1 MSAIIRVAL
10 SRTELEIEPGQKGQ
24 LDLTIQNLS
33 EIVDQYIVEVEGID
47 PAWVTLSPPRISL
60 FPQDEG
66 RVSLQL
72 HPPETA
78 RAGSYDFAVKASS
91 RENSIEWS
99 RATATLEV
107 TPVSV
112 FEIELSPQRK
122 VLEGGEAAFQ
132 VELNNPGNVDLNLRL
147 SASDPADACD
157 YRFDLAAVTVEA
169 GSGRSVSLAVV
180 PREPAVDEQKV
191 HGFVV
196 KAAPVNAPEKA
207 RSVSGQ
213 LAVLPRVLALEVG
226 LWPETRS
233 AVGTGT
239 YQVQLA
245 NRGNT
250 RLTVDLEGTDPGE
263 ACAYRFEPAQV
274 RLGAGESRQVGLT
287 VAPYGKLPT
296 GEPRGYDFSV
306 RAVPRE
312 APHVAETVSGRFECR
327 PKVISFDMWLSP
339 ETRSTRDQGVF
350 TVHVENRAEMLVT
363 LDLSAADPTGQS
375 RLDLDT
381 QRVDLGPGE
390 ADAVTLQVMPKQRPP
405 RGETTQYAFEVE
417 AVPDQAQHLAKALNG
432 TLEVTR
438 KKARW
443 GWAVA
448 AVLLLALVGCILAGL
463 AYGDQWIELDDLL
476 GRFRPPA
483 AVPDPER
490 RPGARF
496 WADPDVIPRGDC
508 TRLRWRASRPE
519 AVVVEGPGVY
529 LEAPFHGE
537 VGANP
542 GVRDWDVR
550 RAGDDMEG
558 ELVVCPEESAEFV
571 LVVIRDE
578 GERAIPTFVRVEE

>member
-33 EIVDQYIVEVEGID
+33 EIVDQYLVTIEGFESG
-47 PAWVTLSPPRISL
+47 WVTASPERMSL
-60 FPQDEG
+60 FPQDQGPVVIE
-66 RVSLQL
+66 L
-72 HPPETA
+72 HPPEVA
-78 RAGSYDFAVKASS
+78 RAGSYDFAVKVTS
-91 RENSIEWS
+91 RENPIEWS

-122 VLEGGEAAFQ
+122 VLEGAETTFQ
-132 VELNNPGNVDLNLRL
+132 VGIKNPGNVDLSLRL
-147 SASDPADACD
+147 SASDPEEACD
-157 YRFDLAAVTVEA
+157 YHFDPAAVTVEA
-169 GSGRSVSLAVV
+169 GSRRSVALTVV
-180 PREPAVDEQKV
+180 PREPSAEEQKV
-191 HGFVV
+191 YGFVV
-196 KAAPVNAPEKA
+196 KAAPANAPEKA

-213 LAVLPRVLALEVG
+213 LAVLPRVLSLEVG

-233 AVGTGT
+233 AIASGA
-239 YQVQLA
+239 YQIQLA

-250 RLTVDLEGTDPGE
+250 KLTVDLEGTDPGE
-263 ACAYRFEPAQV
+263 ACAYKFEPAQV
-274 RLGAGESRQVGLT
+274 LLGAGESRRVGLI

-296 GEPRGYDFSV
+296 EEPRVYDFSV

-312 APHVAETVSGRFECR
+312 APHTAKTVSGRFECR

-339 ETRSTRDQGVF
+339 EKQSTQGHGTF
-350 TVHVENRAEMLVT
+350 TVHMENRAETPVI
-363 LDLSAADPTGQS
+363 LDLSAADAAGQS
-375 RLDLDT
+375 ELALGS
-381 QRVDLGPGE
+381 QRVDLEPRE
-390 ADAVTLQVMPKQRPP
+390 ADAVTLQVIPKQKPP
-405 RGETTQYAFEVE
+405 RGETTRIDFQVE
-417 AVPDQAQHLAKALNG
+417 AVPDEAQHLARSLSG

-448 AVLLLALVGCILAGL
+448 AVLLMMLVGCILAGL
-463 AYGDQWIELDDLL
+463 AYGDRWIELDDLW
-476 GRFRPPA
+476 GRFRPPS
-483 AVPDPER
+483 AVPDPDR

-496 WADPDVIPRGDC
+496 WADPDVIPRGEC
-508 TRLRWRASRPE
+508 TLLKWRASRPE

-550 RAGDDMEG
+550 RAGEDLEG

-571 LVVIRDE
+571 LVVIRED

>member
-10 SRTELEIEPGQKGQ
+10 SRTELEIEPGQRGQ

-33 EIVDQYIVEVEGID
+33 EIVDQYIVAVEGID
-47 PAWVTLSPPRISL
+47 PTWVTPSPPRISL

-66 RVSLQL
+66 HVTLKL

-78 RAGSYDFAVKASS
+78 RAGSFDFAVKASS
-91 RENSIEWS
+91 RENPIEWS

-122 VLEGGEAAFQ
+122 VLEGEEAAFE
-132 VELNNPGNVDLNLRL
+132 VTLKNPGNVDLSLRL
-147 SASDPADACD
+147 SASDPEEACD
-157 YRFDLAAVTVEA
+157 YRFDPAGLTVEA
-169 GSGRSVSLAVV
+169 GSSRSASLTVV
-180 PREPAVDEQKV
+180 PREPSAEEQKV
-191 HGFVV
+191 VGFVV

-207 RSVSGQ
+207 SSVSGQ
-213 LAVLPRVLALEVG
+213 LAVLPRVLSLEVG

-233 AVGTGT
+233 AVGEGS

-250 RLTVDLEGTDPGE
+250 QLTVDLEGTDAGE
-263 ACAYRFEPAQV
+263 ACAYKFQPAQV
-274 RLGAGESRQVGLT
+274 QLGAGESRNVGLT
-287 VAPYGKLPT
+287 VAPYGKPPT
-296 GEPRGYDFSV
+296 EEARVYDFSV

-312 APHVAETVSGRFECR
+312 APHLAETVSGRFECR
-327 PKVISFDMWLSP
+327 PKVVSFDMRLSP
-339 ETRSTRDQGVF
+339 ETQAARNQGAF
-350 TVHVENRAEMLVT
+350 TVHVENQAEAAVA
-363 LDLSAADPTGQS
+363 LDLSAADPAGQS
-375 RLDLDT
+375 KLDLGA
-381 QRVDLGPGE
+381 QRVELGPGQ
-390 ADAVTLQVMPKQRPP
+390 ADAVTLEVTPREKPP
-405 RGETTQYAFEVE
+405 RGETTRYGFQVE
-417 AVPDQAQHLAKALNG
+417 AVPDRAKQLAKSVNG

-438 KKARW
+438 PRARW

-448 AVLLLALVGCILAGL
+448 AILLLALAGCILAGL
-463 AYGDQWIELDDLL
+463 AYGDRWIDVDDLL
-476 GRFRPPA
+476 GRFRPPTD
-483 AVPDPER
+483 VPDPGR

-496 WADPDVIPRGDC
+496 WADPDVIPRGEC
-508 TRLRWRASRPE
+508 TFLHWRASMPE